1 MTFAAKSDIIY
12 IEIKKGGAN
21 MANMF
26 FEKRG
31 IDGVM
36 TECNSHKD
44 CPDYLYIDNVKAFYD
59 VCGDAYITENVFSTG
74 VYEWD
79 DDKEVWKQS
88 DDPTITRPIMDL
100 VRKKEKE
107 VGGITKA
114 TDDKWNIEIL
124 LDDDTTLKTND
135 ELVTMDEVIEAVKTM
150 LKPSFFGKRLKE
162 ITLSRGD

>member
-31 IDGVM
+31 IGGVM
-36 TECNSHKD
+36 TECDIGDS
-44 CPDYLYIDNVKAFYD
+44 PDYLYIDDVKAFYD
-59 VCGDAYITENVFSTG
+59 TCGDTYITENVFSTG
-74 VYEWD
+74 VYKWD
-79 DDKEVWKQS
+79 DNNEIWEQTN
-88 DDPTITRPIMDL
+88 DPTITRPIMDI

-114 TDDKWNIEIL
+114 TNDSWNIEIL
-124 LDDDTTLKTND
+124 LDDDTILKTND
-135 ELVTMDEVIEAVKTM
+135 EPVTMDEVIEAIKTM

>member
-1 MTFAAKSDIIY
+1 
-12 IEIKKGGAN
+12 

-31 IDGVM
+31 ISGVM
-36 TECNSHKD
+36 TECD
-44 CPDYLYIDNVKAFYD
+44 IGDTPDYLYIDDVKAFYD
-59 VCGDAYITENVFSTG
+59 TCGDAYITENVFSTG

-88 DDPTITRPIMDL
+88 DDPTITRPIMDI

-114 TDDKWNIEIL
+114 IDDKWNIEIL
-124 LDDDTTLKTND
+124 LDDDTILKTND
-135 ELVTMDEVIEAVKTM
+135 ELVTMDEVIEAIKTM

-162 ITLSRGD
+162 ITLSRGE

>member
-1 MTFAAKSDIIY
+1 MTFAAKNDIIY

-31 IDGVM
+31 IDGVI
-36 TECNSHKD
+36 TECKINE
-44 CPDYLYIDNVKAFYD
+44 CPDYLYIDDVKTFYD
-59 VCGDAYITENVFSTG
+59 TCGDAYITENVFSIG

-88 DDPTITRPIMDL
+88 DDPTITRPIMDI

-114 TDDKWNIEIL
+114 IDDKWNIEIL
-124 LDDDTTLKTND
+124 LDDDTILKTND
-135 ELVTMDEVIEAVKTM
+135 ELVTMDEVIEAIKTM

-162 ITLSRGD
+162 ITLSRGE

>member
-12 IEIKKGGAN
+12 IEIKKGGAS

-31 IDGVM
+31 IDGVI
-36 TECNSHKD
+36 TECKINE
-44 CPDYLYIDNVKAFYD
+44 CPDYLYIDDVKTFYD
-59 VCGDAYITENVFSTG
+59 TCGEAYISENVFSRG
-74 VYEWD
+74 IYMWD

-107 VGGITKA
+107 VGGITRTA
-114 TDDKWNIEIL
+114 NDSWNIEIL
-124 LDDDTTLKTND
+124 LDDDTILKTND
-135 ELVTMDEVIEAVKTM
+135 ESVTMDEVIEAVRTM

-162 ITLSRGD
+162 IKLLRGD

>member
-1 MTFAAKSDIIY
+1 MTFAAESDIIY
-12 IEIKKGGAN
+12 IEIRKGGAN

-31 IDGVM
+31 ISGVM
-36 TECNSHKD
+36 TECD
-44 CPDYLYIDNVKAFYD
+44 IGDTPDYLYIDDVKAFYD
-59 VCGDAYITENVFSTG
+59 TCGDAYITENVFSTG

-88 DDPTITRPIMDL
+88 DDPTITRPIMDI

-114 TDDKWNIEIL
+114 IDDKWNIEIL
-124 LDDDTTLKTND
+124 LDDDTILKTND
-135 ELVTMDEVIEAVKTM
+135 ELVTMDEVIEAIKTM

-162 ITLSRGD
+162 ITLSRGE

>member
-1 MTFAAKSDIIY
+1 MY

-31 IDGVM
+31 ISGELK
-36 TECNSHKD
+36 ECKINE
-44 CPDYLYIDNVKAFYD
+44 CPDYLYIDDVNAFYD
-59 VCGDAYITENVFSTG
+59 ACGEDYIAENVFSPG
-74 VYEWD
+74 VYKWD
-79 DDKEVWKQS
+79 DNRDAWKQT
-88 DDPTITRPIMDL
+88 DETAITRPIMDI

-107 VGGITKA
+107 VGGITKTA
-114 TDDKWNIEIL
+114 SDKWNIEIL
-124 LDDDTTLKTND
+124 LDDDTILKTND
-135 ELVTMDEVIEAVKTM
+135 ELVTMDEVIEAIKTM